1 MVSARALAVGFWLS
15 VGIVTGGPAWAQ
27 DATSIDLVGTE
38 ELPNEENQAE
48 VEIIDAPVSDDP
60 AAGNEEPSIDPRYV
74 LQGVVVRG
82 NRKTRESTILKVL
95 GLKAGD
101 VVTPADRRVLAA
113 RSRLLALGYFLD
125 VRLSLDKGGSRGSA
139 ILVVEVEERGTIIIN
154 GLYLGTSE
162 ATLAWGGLDAA
173 ETNFLGRGILLS
185 GGLVRSTT
193 PEVPGALAGQA
204 YRLGVGVPLLDLDGP
219 WITGNFLY
227 SRGSEF
233 FRAVGDPSQRDPA
246 DYVSANITRLG
257 GRAGVGVF
265 LARTT
270 RLFAE
275 ARLERLQ
282 SDLPSLRSRDLGTGH
297 AQHIDFS
304 INEDRSHL
312 ASILIN
318 LDVDTRDDPFL
329 PRAGNRLLFSL
340 ESGVGAAFADYS
352 FSKGILQYSHHIPV
366 GKRRHSFSVHS
377 FAGLIHGNAPYY
389 DRFFVADL
397 NQLLP
402 PRALGLNFSTLP
414 SNNTLGNS
422 VNEHRFAD
430 YAGRVMVEYSL
441 AIWRGR
447 GFFYRADF
455 FTGVGAFALT
465 QSRDLRVRSGSVYEA
480 LPIDFTADLGL
491 RLDSAIGI
499 FNISVANF
507 LGRIRY

>member
-1 MVSARALAVGFWLS
+1 MVSARALAVGLWLY
-15 VGIVTGGPAWAQ
+15 VGISTGGPAWAQ
-27 DATSIDLVGTE
+27 DTAGIDLVGTE

-48 VEIIDAPVSDDP
+48 VEIIDAPVSDD
-60 AAGNEEPSIDPRYV
+60 AAAENEEPSVDPRYV

-82 NRKTRESTILKVL
+82 NHKTRENTILKVL

-113 RSRLLALGYFLD
+113 RSRLLALGYFLE

-139 ILVVEVEERGTIIIN
+139 ILVVEVQERGTVIIN

-162 ATLAWGGLDAA
+162 ATLAWGGLDVA
-173 ETNFLGRGILLS
+173 ETNFLGRGVLLS

-193 PEVPGALAGQA
+193 PNVPGALAAQA

-219 WITGNFLY
+219 WVTANFLY

-233 FRAVGDPSQRDPA
+233 FRGVGDTGERRPA
-246 DYVSANITRLG
+246 DYVSANTTRLG

-275 ARLERLQ
+275 ARVERLQ
-282 SDLPSLRSRDLGTGH
+282 SDLPDLRSRDLGAGR
-297 AQHIDFS
+297 ASHIDFS

-312 ASILIN
+312 ASILIS

-377 FAGLIHGNAPYY
+377 FAGLIHGNAPYF

-414 SNNTLGNS
+414 SYNVLENA

-430 YAGRVMVEYSL
+430 YAGRVMIEYSL

-455 FTGVGAFALT
+455 FTGLGAFALT

-480 LPIDFTADLGL
+480 LPVDFTADLGL

>member
-1 MVSARALAVGFWLS
+1 MVSARALAVGLLLS
-15 VGIVTGGPAWAQ
+15 LGISTGRQAWSQEPVGF
-27 DATSIDLVGTE
+27 DLIGTE
-38 ELPNEENQAE
+38 EFPNEDNQAE
-48 VEIIDAPVSDDP
+48 VEIIDAPVVEDSS
-60 AAGNEEPSIDPRYV
+60 AGNEEHSVEPRYV
-74 LQGVVVRG
+74 LQQIVVRG

-125 VRLSLDKGGSRGSA
+125 VRLSLDKGGSRGNA

-154 GLYLGTSE
+154 GLHLGTSE
-162 ATLAWGGLDAA
+162 ATLAWGGLDVA
-173 ETNFLGRGILLS
+173 ETNFLGRGVLLS
-185 GGLVRSTT
+185 GGFVRSTT
-193 PEVPGALAGQA
+193 PLVPGAHAAQA
-204 YRLGVGVPLLDLDGP
+204 YRFGLAVPLLDLDGP
-219 WITGNFLY
+219 WVTGNFIY

-233 FRAVGDPSQRDPA
+233 FRALGSTTGRDTA
-246 DYVSANITRLG
+246 DHVAADTARVG

-265 LARTT
+265 LGRTT

-275 ARLERLQ
+275 ARVERLHA
-282 SDLPSLRSRDLGTGH
+282 DLPDTRTRNLGNERSSR
-297 AQHIDFS
+297 IDFS
-304 INEDRSHL
+304 INEGRSHL
-312 ASILIN
+312 ASVLIS

-340 ESGVGAAFADYS
+340 ETGVGAAFADYS
-352 FSKGILQYSHHIPV
+352 FSKGVLQYSHHMPV
-366 GKRRHSFSVHS
+366 GKRRHSFSIHS
-377 FAGLIHGNAPYY
+377 FAGLIHGNTPYF
-389 DRFFVADL
+389 DRFFVSDL
-397 NQLLP
+397 NQLLA
-402 PRALGLNFSTLP
+402 PRALGMNFSTLSP
-414 SNNTLGNS
+414 MNLLGNA

-441 AIWRGR
+441 ALWRGR

-455 FTGVGAFALT
+455 FTGLGAYALT

-480 LPIDFTADLGL
+480 LPVDVTADLGL
-491 RLDSAIGI
+491 RMDSAIGI